1 MTRRRAAIYI
11 RVSTDQQAREG
22 ESIPAQR
29 QRLTDW
35 ARAHGYQVVAEYCD
49 AGESARAADRPEFVR
64 MLKDARSGDRE
75 FDTIL
80 VWKWDRFAR
89 NVDDATIY
97 KGLLRRQLG
106 VDLKAVGD
114 PESEGAVGVLLERI
128 LDVVAEFQSLVT
140 AEHVKNTMSFLASSG
155 RWLGKVPFGYRLGEG
170 GLLVAEPDEAEAV
183 RWAFGAFARGDEG
196 IAGIADRFASGGL
209 FAATLRRG
217 YKWSPQA
224 VRVMLSNRVYT
235 GAVVWN
241 RRRTVIESTDGM
253 SRRSTRHRD
262 EGEWVVVEGAHEP
275 LVDDATFETVQA
287 ALEQNRMRRRR
298 ARPYGD
304 YLFRGLVT
312 CGRCGHSM
320 VMYAPDNGTLPRLAC
335 SAYFRMPTVACRPMN
350 YIRKAELVEAVT
362 AALDTILAGEVP
374 PNLELVGDQGGR
386 TRHERRL
393 AALSD
398 RLARLMDA
406 YEAGAITLAE
416 FKARREAVDRERRA
430 AEEALRVEEERA
442 DRAELLAGLQHA
454 AERVRGLLAQAEASS
469 VGTVNAALR
478 QVVHSITVDRERG
491 LVDIRWRAFTNPI

>member
-1 MTRRRAAIYI
+1 MLRRAAIYI

-29 QRLTDW
+29 QRLRDW
-35 ARAHGYQVVAEYCD
+35 AHAHGYQVVAEYCD

-140 AEHVKNTMSFLASSG
+140 AEHVKNTMSFLASNG
-155 RWLGKVPFGYRLGEG
+155 RWLGKVPFGYRLGET
-170 GLLVAEPDEAEAV
+170 GLLAVEPQEAQAV
-183 RWAFGAFARGDEG
+183 RWAFSAFARGSESITG
-196 IAGIADRFASGGL
+196 IAERFASGDP
-209 FAATLRRG
+209 FPVTLHRG

-235 GAVVWN
+235 GAVIWN
-241 RRRTVIESTDGM
+241 RRRTVIESMAGM
-253 SRRSTRHRD
+253 SRRSTRRRD

-275 LVDDATFETVQA
+275 LVDEATFEAVQS
-287 ALEQNRMRRRR
+287 ALEQNRIRRRK
-298 ARPYGD
+298 ARSYGD
-304 YLFRGLVT
+304 YLFRGLLI

-320 VMYAPDNGTLPRLAC
+320 VLHAPDNGMLPRLAC
-335 SAYFRMPTVACRPMN
+335 SAYFRMPAVACRPMN
-350 YIRKAELVEAVT
+350 YIRRTELVEAVN
-362 AALDTILAGEVP
+362 AALDAILAGEVP
-374 PNLELVGDQGGR
+374 PNLELVGDQDGR
-386 TRHERRL
+386 VRHERRL
-393 AALSD
+393 NALSD
-398 RLARLMDA
+398 RLSRLMDA

-416 FKARREAVDRERRA
+416 FKARREAIDRERGVVEEAMRTEEEGVDRA
-430 AEEALRVEEERA
+430 A
-442 DRAELLAGLQHA
+442 LLAGLQRA
-454 AERVRGLLAQAEASS
+454 AERVRDLLADTQATS
-469 VGTVNAALR
+469 VGVANSVLR
-478 QVVHSITVDRERG
+478 QVIHSITVDRERG
-491 LVDIRWRAFTNPI
+491 LVDIRWRAFTNPS